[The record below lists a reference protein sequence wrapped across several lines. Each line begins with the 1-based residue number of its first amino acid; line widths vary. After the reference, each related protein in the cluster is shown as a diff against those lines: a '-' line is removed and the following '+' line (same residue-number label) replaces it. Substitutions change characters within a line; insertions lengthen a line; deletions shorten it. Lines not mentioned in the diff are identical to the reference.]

1 MTWSYYELL
10 RERERKN
17 GLRSVRFVR
26 VVFNLHDPAGACIRF
41 LQSVPGDAVL
51 LRIKIAQINVNL
63 GERRQAMSTGPA
75 LHTHITHVGLLL
87 GEQR

>member
-10 RERERKN
+10 RERKS
-17 GLRSVRFVR
+17 GLRSVRLGR

-51 LRIKIAQINVNL
+51 LRIEIRQVNVNL
-63 GERRQAMSTGPA
+63 EQTRQAMPSRSPFTLTSPM
-75 LHTHITHVGLLL
+75 
-87 GEQR
+87 